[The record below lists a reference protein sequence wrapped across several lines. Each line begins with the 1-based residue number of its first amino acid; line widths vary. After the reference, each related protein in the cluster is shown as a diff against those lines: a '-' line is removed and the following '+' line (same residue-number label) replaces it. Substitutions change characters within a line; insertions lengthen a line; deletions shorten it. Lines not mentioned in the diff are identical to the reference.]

1 MWVLE
6 LVLHSVLELVIGL
19 TIGAIVGLTYVF
31 IAEWVHDR
39 AE

>member
-39 AE
+39 H

>member
-6 LVLHSVLELVIGL
+6 LFVHLVLELVIGL

-31 IAEWVHDR
+31 IAEYIHDR
-39 AE
+39 H

>member
-6 LVLHSVLELVIGL
+6 LVVHLVLELVIGL

-31 IAEWVHDR
+31 IAEYIHDR
-39 AE
+39 H

>member
-6 LVLHSVLELVIGL
+6 LIVHLVLELVIGL
-19 TIGAIVGLTYVF
+19 AIGAIVGLTYVF

-39 AE
+39 AG

>member
-6 LVLHSVLELVIGL
+6 LLVHLVLELVIGL

-31 IAEWVHDR
+31 IAEYIHDR
-39 AE
+39 H

>member
-6 LVLHSVLELVIGL
+6 LFVHLVLELVIGL

-39 AE
+39 H

>member
-6 LVLHSVLELVIGL
+6 LIVHLALELVIGL
-19 TIGAIVGLTYVF
+19 TIGAVVGLTYVF

-39 AE
+39 TE

>member
-31 IAEWVHDR
+31 IAEYIHDR
-39 AE
+39 H

>member
-6 LVLHSVLELVIGL
+6 LIVHLALELVMGL

-39 AE
+39 TE

>member
-6 LVLHSVLELVIGL
+6 LLVHLVLELVIGL

-39 AE
+39 H

>member
-6 LVLHSVLELVIGL
+6 LIVHLVLELIIGL
-19 TIGAIVGLTYVF
+19 TIGAVVGLTYVF

>member
-6 LVLHSVLELVIGL
+6 LIVHLGLELIIGL

-31 IAEWVHDR
+31 IAEYLHDR
-39 AE
+39 D